1 MRIALLLPVLLTAT
15 LAGCAGQLLVAP
27 HFVRTQPEVDG
38 VLVTAGVPRAGVRI
52 TACQGL
58 SESGEALTPRRCD
71 GVAIATT
78 DARGHF
84 HFESHGYVDTDVLPY
99 GDRST
104 HAILGIES
112 GGRELVWHQA
122 WRRPA
127 PERLSL
133 ACELGERLVCQAT
146 QAP

>member
-1 MRIALLLPVLLTAT
+1 MRIALLLPVLLTTT
-15 LAGCAGQLLVAP
+15 LAGCASQLLVAP

-38 VLVTAGVPRAGVRI
+38 VLATAGVPRAGVRI

-78 DARGHF
+78 DAQGRF
-84 HFESHGYVDTDVLPY
+84 HFESHGYVDTDLLPY

-104 HAILGIES
+104 HAILGVEAS
-112 GGRELVWHQA
+112 GRELVWHQA

-127 PERLSL
+127 PERLAL
-133 ACELGERLVCQAT
+133 ACELGERLVCKS
-146 QAP
+146 PEGP